1 MPDNDTSPQTLI
13 DAMLREADPTRQSK
27 LIEALGE
34 QRLTEAV
41 EPLMQQVTLNAF
53 QSGAAITALGKIG
66 DPRAVGV
73 LIRSCRYQNLAWIAK
88 DALVQIGA
96 PAVEPLIDALQSDHP
111 DVRFMAVRV
120 LGELGDPRAVAPL
133 ESLITTEPDETNRQ
147 LARSTL
153 KGLLLDGLTDPDP
166 AVRELAVGGLDRLG
180 DARTIEPLQ
189 SLADRDPALCEMA
202 QAVIVRLLRRVERN
216 PFAAH
221 DLPPRSRDTNLL
233 INRVQRAAGVR
244 IAEAADLSGTA
255 TALQD
260 IARNQTDPALRDMA
274 QQALRQLCL
283 ESLRLPR
290 AETRLIAVQT
300 LGTFDDPA
308 AARLL
313 HQIADHDPDETVR
326 QAARAAAR
334 S

>member
-1 MPDNDTSPQTLI
+1 MPDNHTSPQTLI
-13 DAMLREADPTRQSK
+13 DAMLRETDPTRQSK
-27 LIEALGE
+27 LIEALGQ
-34 QRLTEAV
+34 QRLAEAV

-120 LGELGDPRAVAPL
+120 LGELGDARAVAPL
-133 ESLITTEPDETNRQ
+133 ESLITTERDETNRQ

-153 KGLLLDGLTDPDP
+153 KGLLLNNLTDPDP

-189 SLADRDPALCEMA
+189 TLADQDPALCEMA
-202 QAVIVRLLRRVERN
+202 QAVIVRLLRSVERD

-233 INRVQRAAGVR
+233 INRVQRTAGVR
-244 IAEAADLSGTA
+244 IAETADLSGTVSG
-255 TALQD
+255 LQD
-260 IARNQTDPALRDMA
+260 IARTQADPALRDMA
-274 QQALRQLCL
+274 QQALWQLCM
-283 ESLRLPR
+283 ESLRVPQ

-300 LGTFDDPA
+300 LGALDDPS

-313 HQIADHDPDETVR
+313 YQIADHDPDETVR

>member
-1 MPDNDTSPQTLI
+1 MPDNHASPQTLI
-13 DAMLREADPTRQSK
+13 DAMRHETDPTRQSK
-27 LIEALGE
+27 LIEALGQ

-53 QSGAAITALGKIG
+53 QSGAAITALGQIG

-73 LIRSCRYQNLAWIAK
+73 LMRSCRHQNLAWIAK

-133 ESLITTEPDETNRQ
+133 ENLIAAEADDTNRQ
-147 LARSTL
+147 LTRSTL
-153 KGLLLDGLTDPDP
+153 KNLLLDGLTDPDP
-166 AVRELAVGGLDRLG
+166 AVRALAVGGLDRLG

-189 SLADRDPALCEMA
+189 SLADQDPVLRDMA
-202 QAVIVRLLRRVERN
+202 QAVIVRLLENVERD
-216 PFAAH
+216 PFATH
-221 DLPPRSRDTNLL
+221 DLPPRRRNTNLL

-244 IAEAADLSGTA
+244 FAETDLSGTLS
-255 TALQD
+255 ALQD
-260 IARNQTDPALRDMA
+260 IARTQADPALRDMA
-274 QQALRQLCL
+274 QQALWQLCL
-283 ESLRLPR
+283 DSLRLPQ

-300 LGTFDDPA
+300 LGEFADPA
-308 AARLL
+308 AARVL

-326 QAARAAAR
+326 QAARA
-334 S
+334 